1 MQQTSNK
8 LRSDI
13 HIDSSIFAL
22 YVRQKKT
29 TFEIQILPTVKSSL
43 HIPISLLSLK
53 KWEAMRR
60 IIDGVRFFMRDWLM
74 SPQKYFTMIC

>member
-8 LRSDI
+8 LRTDI

-29 TFEIQILPTVKSSL
+29 TFEIQILLTVKSSL
-43 HIPISLLSLK
+43 HIPIGLLSL
-53 KWEAMRR
+53 MN
-60 IIDGVRFFMRDWLM
+60 
-74 SPQKYFTMIC
+74 